1 MLLSLGIEREFI
13 GLSMFVASINAAPH
27 FNLKGTFIPFAY
39 VCLYTDE
46 LNKKSLPDAYQEKG
60 LSEDT
65 AVLAIMH
72 LN

>member
-1 MLLSLGIEREFI
+1 MLLSLGIEREFMSFPW
-13 GLSMFVASINAAPH
+13 LAASKSAAPH

-60 LSEDT
+60 LSEGT
-65 AVLAIMH
+65 AILAIMH